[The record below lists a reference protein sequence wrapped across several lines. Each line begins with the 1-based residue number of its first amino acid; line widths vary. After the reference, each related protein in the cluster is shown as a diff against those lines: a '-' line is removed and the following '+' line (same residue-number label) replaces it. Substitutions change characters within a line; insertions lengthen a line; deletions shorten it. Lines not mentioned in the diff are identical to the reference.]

1 MPEGAGRSSQ
11 RKPSNQAAK
20 RPSSVSSLSSIVG
33 RMASSERACRGSCT
47 SVNTVCS
54 DSDRTASLSSS
65 ASSASLQD
73 GHSSSSSSSL
83 PYGAVPAFP
92 SSPQRNGSDISLDL
106 TPLSQLPAGV
116 NPATPASPP
125 KLSRLERVALEIVE
139 TEQAYVRDLKSIVED
154 YLGCII
160 DCGDLPLKPDEVSTL
175 FCNIEDIYEFN
186 SELLEDLERSPH
198 AAAIAECFV
207 ERSEAFDIYTLYC
220 MNYPNSVAVLRD
232 CMKNKILVGF
242 FQERQTTLCH
252 SLPLETYLLK
262 PVQRILKYHLLLQE
276 LAKHFDKSDPGY
288 EVVEDA
294 IITMTAV
301 AWYINDMKRKQEHA
315 VRLQEIESLL
325 TNWMGPDLS
334 GFGELVLEGSFRVQR
349 VKKERAFFL
358 FDKMLLI
365 SKKRLEHFIY
375 STHIFC
381 CNLLLV
387 ETMKDPLCFKV
398 SDQTIPKQQH
408 IVQTKNQEEKR
419 LWLHYLKRLIV
430 ENHLASLPQKARQ
443 VLGDNFCQSPQFD
456 QDHLKKSSP
465 RCDEY
470 YRGRR
475 QSETPEFIYTPE
487 KAKKSLPLLLE
498 GNLSYRRGRR
508 QSAPTKDFETSFHV
522 SSKAGSEG
530 ELCHGADSLGSSG
543 STNTLASSVIEVEAE
558 AERPDTCLGL
568 EEEDLSPLSLPPTL
582 SITEEIMQFINQ
594 SRMREGMAELKHDA
608 DPPRDESLEDQTT
621 EPHPCPVAQQG
632 NDQPL
637 ASSTEETYESQDP
650 HPNSPEEITVQLEG
664 SRSKMEDQTLPPR
677 LASESSEEGGR
688 EGGESTPLPADVIEE
703 MLQEEST
710 SAKETETVGER
721 IASEVEDEQTIKT
734 ATPLSPVSLPDKR
747 EREKELCF
755 DLPNED
761 KHSEAPLSP
770 LSVPAHTVQSPL
782 APKKETQLTKSD
794 RQIIEKIRSYYEAAE
809 AEAGEAGEGDS
820 SPTPRRNSFSLIIP
834 TGLVKDSVSRFAVF
848 GHQDS
853 LCDSESGR
861 SDGGAEPEPESELP
875 SPLLSVPGQGEGI
888 LSPDCSSTSAA
899 GSQEEHSQ
907 APGQGEP
914 VVEECSKFE
923 HGSELLP
930 YTELMKEWKE
940 KEKEKVGAAVSIES
954 EIIPNLSTD
963 ITKEPSCSD
972 EAAKVITKDQQVING
987 HGPSSDST
995 VPPPTGLHDSKTA
1008 PVSQVGWGRIR
1019 DRSFPTGN
1027 LDGLP
1032 SQIKVGHWSRHCKMV
1047 SSSRTLYEGAAV
1059 ADVAGIGLFEASP
1072 GDPCLVEN
1080 SERILSKVQML
1091 ACMYSAKASSM
1102 KVPLH
1107 HKRVCVGLAPWTTT
1121 TRHSVPPQA
1130 QLPQQH
1136 HGEKITIKRAQSHS
1150 TGCQEIASVSSEP
1163 QLFGHVLV
1171 SEQLSPTYRQQE
1183 NSCVLAGP
1191 RDSVSNLGSTSFASP
1206 HSSPLTTPPK
1216 TTQVGPEEV
1225 VTTAVEGKLMEN
1237 QSEEVIS
1244 EAEMRRP
1251 HPKWGSPGQEG
1262 PIQGVGMEVPAD
1274 GHSGTPEMSV
1284 NLSRTRAEQKGHHLY
1299 SIREDPAL
1307 GAAAASFAGPCGNKD
1322 RSPGIGAAEELQKT
1336 IQQQAP
1342 TEPEKSQVVKPDKD
1356 SLNTKIMSP
1365 YVASGAERRSS
1376 PQMAPSHQ
1384 SKAES
1389 TKEKSRDG
1397 TLDDRDVSPAAP
1409 KISPHISN
1417 IPTQQKSIS
1426 GLTEGS
1432 NSLVWRP
1439 TQSPMT
1445 EPMQATHTSGQRVK
1459 ESQVPED
1466 SKGKEGGMVP
1476 HPWSSHQS
1484 STPTPPPGVQSS
1496 DSLPKF
1502 TNQRPPNLHLPTT
1515 MGRRSL
1521 PMNLNGSNNATL
1533 PSQRLPPAPLR
1544 SREPGQDPSLPSIHA
1559 SGLSPVRRPSSQ
1571 PSLERSATLP
1581 PGIGHPMDAK
1591 PPSAFSPSKSLC
1603 HRSPS
1608 PIRGLPCSSPTPS
1621 ALTKS
1626 LAASCISQSISQSLA
1641 KKNARLQG
1649 QATPPPD
1656 SPASLAPAPTASPL
1670 RMRSPSPKL
1679 TSGPG
1684 GPPLSPGH
1692 AHASYSRDGSECP
1705 PFPLR
1710 STSLRSSP
1718 CPCPSPSPAL
1728 SPPPYRSQRSVS
1740 PVSLHHTT
1748 SSSASPQPRPAALDQ
1763 PRHIGLNGNSNN
1775 NNNNNNNTTN
1785 GGWAMN
1791 HRMPPLVCANSIPH
1805 PHDSLWSGSTHT
1817 PNRVARPFS
1826 ASEPSSRV
1834 QSPSP
1839 SPSPF
1844 SRICSPPPVQNH
1856 TGPLMNKPPNPRSTR
1871 TGGASPFN
1879 HLGLSL
1885 ELPRASSA
1893 CSSGINSPRIT
1904 SPPPIGVPANVWGVA
1919 APQPRNAKLAFPS
1932 SSIASATWRDG
1943 FSPSMQRSSS
1953 TTSSPPSGFSP
1964 CSPTPSQNLQRTKG
1978 SSLPFLSLADQPP
1991 SPVRNGRRSWGESG
2005 GCRAVG
2011 AEQES
2016 GLMSPRGGSYFYS
2029 GSYSGSPSCLS
2040 PGALSPVRLAPGKST
2055 HGGQHFTS
2063 IAWPDVRELLTKYD
2077 SGDSP
2082 DRSAPTSPVWPQ
2094 DEWGDPDLGEDS
2106 CRSRLICANVPRASP
2121 APDMGAPIQYPHR
2134 SEPKPEDTSSTQAA
2148 RRTLKTS
2155 YATTVNLQIAGSGR
2169 ITSFS
2174 NTQVSLSQTL
2184 APVVDNKGRRRVS
2197 INACNLT
2204 LPVPQNCKRM

>member
-1 MPEGAGRSSQ
+1 MPEGAGRGSQ

-33 RMASSERACRGSCT
+33 RMTSSERASRGSCT

-65 ASSASLQD
+65 ASSVSLQD
-73 GHSSSSSSSL
+73 GHSSSSSSL
-83 PYGAVPAFP
+83 PYGAVPAYP

-116 NPATPASPP
+116 NPATAASLP

-160 DCGDLPLKPDEVSTL
+160 DCGDLPLKPEEVSTL

-232 CMKNKILVGF
+232 CMKNKSLVGF

-301 AWYINDMKRKQEHA
+301 AWYINDMKRKQDHA
-315 VRLQEIESLL
+315 VRLQEVESLL
-325 TNWMGPDLS
+325 TNWTGPDLS
-334 GFGELVLEGSFRVQR
+334 GFGELVLEGAFRVQR

-365 SKKRLEHFIY
+365 AKKRLEHFIY

-456 QDHLKKSSP
+456 QDRLKKSSP

-470 YRGRR
+470 HRGRR
-475 QSETPEFIYTPE
+475 QSEPPEFIYTPE

-508 QSAPTKDFETSFHV
+508 QSAPTKDLETAYHV

-530 ELCHGADSLGSSG
+530 ELCPGADSLGFSG
-543 STNTLASSVIEVEAE
+543 STNTLASSVMEVEDE
-558 AERPDTCLGL
+558 AECPDPCLGL
-568 EEEDLSPLSLPPTL
+568 EEEDLPPLSAPPTL

-594 SRMREGMAELKHDA
+594 SRVREGMAELKA
-608 DPPRDESLEDQTT
+608 DIVWDSPLDESLEDPAT
-621 EPHPCPVAQQG
+621 EPHPCPLAQQG
-632 NDQPL
+632 NYLLL
-637 ASSTEETYESQDP
+637 ASPACFP

-664 SRSKMEDQTLPPR
+664 SRTKMEDQTLPPCLSR
-677 LASESSEEGGR
+677 ESSEEGGC
-688 EGGESTPLPADVIEE
+688 EEGESTPLPADVIEE
-703 MLQEEST
+703 RPQEEST
-710 SAKETETVGER
+710 SAKETGTVGER
-721 IASEVEDEQTIKT
+721 NASEVEDEQTFET
-734 ATPLSPVSLPDKR
+734 STPLSPVNLPDER
-747 EREKELCF
+747 EREKELCS

-761 KHSEAPLSP
+761 KPPEAH
-770 LSVPAHTVQSPL
+770 LSVPEHTVQSPL

-809 AEAGEAGEGDS
+809 AEAGEAGESAG

-834 TGLVKDSVSRFAVF
+834 TGLVKDSVSHFAVF

-875 SPLLSVPGQGEGI
+875 SPLPSVPDQGEGA

-899 GSQEEHSQ
+899 GSQEDHSQ

-914 VVEECSKFE
+914 ALEKCSRFE
-923 HGSELLP
+923 PGSELP
-930 YTELMKEWKE
+930 CTELMNDW
-940 KEKEKVGAAVSIES
+940 KEKEKVGAPVSTER

-963 ITKEPSCSD
+963 NTKEPSFSD
-972 EAAKVITKDQQVING
+972 EAAKVITKDQQVINS
-987 HGPSSDST
+987 HGDPSDLDSEPKEAQKVST

-1008 PVSQVGWGRIR
+1008 PMSQAGWGRIR
-1019 DRSFPTGN
+1019 DRSSVTGN
-1027 LDGLP
+1027 LEGLP
-1032 SQIKVGHWSRHCKMV
+1032 SQIKVGRWSRHCKMV
-1047 SSSRTLYEGAAV
+1047 SSSRTLYEGATV

-1091 ACMYSAKASSM
+1091 ARMYSAKASIM

-1107 HKRVCVGLAPWTTT
+1107 HKRVCVGHAPWNGT

-1130 QLPQQH
+1130 QQH
-1136 HGEKITIKRAQSHS
+1136 QEEKITVKRAQSHS
-1150 TGCQEIASVSSEP
+1150 TGCQEMTSVSSEP
-1163 QLFGHVLV
+1163 QLFGHILV

-1183 NSCVLAGP
+1183 NSCALTGP
-1191 RDSVSNLGSTSFASP
+1191 RDSVSNLESTSIASP
-1206 HSSPLTTPPK
+1206 PSSPLTTPPK
-1216 TTQVGPEEV
+1216 TSQVRPEEV
-1225 VTTAVEGKLMEN
+1225 VTTALEGKLMEN

-1244 EAEMRRP
+1244 GAEMRRL
-1251 HPKWGSPGQEG
+1251 HPKRASPVQEG
-1262 PIQGVGMEVPAD
+1262 PIQGVGMEFPAD
-1274 GHSGTPEMSV
+1274 GYPRTPERSV
-1284 NLSRTRAEQKGHHLY
+1284 NLSRTWAEQKGHNLY

-1307 GAAAASFAGPCGNKD
+1307 GAAAAALAGPCGNKD
-1322 RSPGIGAAEELQKT
+1322 RSPGVGAAEELLKI

-1342 TEPEKSQVVKPDKD
+1342 TEPETSQVVKPDEA
-1356 SLNTKIMSP
+1356 SLNTKIIPP
-1365 YVASGAERRSS
+1365 YVAGGAERGSS
-1376 PQMAPSHQ
+1376 PQMAPGHQ
-1384 SKAES
+1384 SEAES
-1389 TKEKSRDG
+1389 TKAKSQDG

-1409 KISPHISN
+1409 KISSHISDTS
-1417 IPTQQKSIS
+1417 PTQQRSIS

-1432 NSLVWRP
+1432 NPLVWSP
-1439 TQSPMT
+1439 TQSPMI
-1445 EPMQATHTSGQRVK
+1445 EPMQVTHTSGQRVK
-1459 ESQVPED
+1459 ECQVPED
-1466 SKGKEGGMVP
+1466 SKGKEGDMVP
-1476 HPWSSHQS
+1476 RPWSSLQS
-1484 STPTPPPGVQSS
+1484 LMPTPPPGVQSS
-1496 DSLPKF
+1496 DCLPKF
-1502 TNQRPPNLHLPTT
+1502 TSQRPPNLHLPTT
-1515 MGRRSL
+1515 KGRRSL
-1521 PMNLNGSNNATL
+1521 PMSWNGSNNATL
-1533 PSQRLPPAPLR
+1533 PSQRLPPSPLR
-1544 SREPGQDPSLPSIHA
+1544 SREPGQDPSLPSIQA

-1571 PSLERSATLP
+1571 PSLERSATML
-1581 PGIGHPMDAK
+1581 PGIGQPMDAK
-1591 PPSAFSPSKSLC
+1591 PPSAFSPSLYQ
-1603 HRSPS
+1603 HSPS

-1641 KKNARLQG
+1641 KKNTRLQDH
-1649 QATPPPD
+1649 ATPHPD
-1656 SPASLAPAPTASPL
+1656 SPAPLAPAPTASPL

-1679 TSGPG
+1679 TSGPSA
-1684 GPPLSPGH
+1684 PPLSPGY
-1692 AHASYSRDGSECP
+1692 AHASYTRDGSQPPKCP
-1705 PFPLR
+1705 PSPLR
-1710 STSLRSSP
+1710 STSVRSSP
-1718 CPCPSPSPAL
+1718 CASPAPAL
-1728 SPPPYRSQRSVS
+1728 SPPPYRSQHSVS
-1740 PVSLHHTT
+1740 PAPPVSLHHTAF
-1748 SSSASPQPRPAALDQ
+1748 SSASPRPRPAVLHQ

-1775 NNNNNNNTTN
+1775 NNNNNTTN
-1785 GGWAMN
+1785 GGWVAN
-1791 HRMPPLVCANSIPH
+1791 HRKPPLASANSIPH
-1805 PHDSLWSGSTHT
+1805 PHDPLWSGSTHNL
-1817 PNRVARPFS
+1817 NRVARPFS
-1826 ASEPSSRV
+1826 VSEPSSRV
-1834 QSPSP
+1834 QSPSPSP

-1871 TGGASPFN
+1871 AGGACPFN

-1893 CSSGINSPRIT
+1893 CSSGIT

-1919 APQPRNAKLAFPS
+1919 APQPRNAKLAFPF
-1932 SSIASATWRDG
+1932 SSIASPTWIDVYP
-1943 FSPSMQRSSS
+1943 PSIQRSSS
-1953 TTSSPPSGFSP
+1953 TTSPPPSGFSP
-1964 CSPTPSQNLQRTKG
+1964 CSPTHSQNLRRTKG

-1991 SPVRNGRRSWGESG
+1991 SPVRNGRGSWGESE
-2005 GCRAVG
+2005 GCRSVG

-2016 GLMSPRGGSYFYS
+2016 GLISPRGGSC
-2029 GSYSGSPSCLS
+2029 SYSGSPSCIS
-2040 PGALSPVRLAPGKST
+2040 PGASPVRLAPGKST
-2055 HGGQHFTS
+2055 HGEQHFTS

-2082 DRSAPTSPVWPQ
+2082 DQSAPTSPVWPQ

-2106 CRSRLICANVPRASP
+2106 CRSHLICAYVPRASP
-2121 APDMGAPIQYPHR
+2121 APDTGAPIQYPHR
-2134 SEPKPEDTSSTQAA
+2134 SEPKPEDTSSMQAA

-2174 NTQVSLSQTL
+2174 NTQVSLNQTL
-2184 APVVDNKGRRRVS
+2184 SPVVDSQGRRRVS
-2197 INACNLT
+2197 INACNFT
-2204 LPVPQNCKRM
+2204 LPVPQNCKRL